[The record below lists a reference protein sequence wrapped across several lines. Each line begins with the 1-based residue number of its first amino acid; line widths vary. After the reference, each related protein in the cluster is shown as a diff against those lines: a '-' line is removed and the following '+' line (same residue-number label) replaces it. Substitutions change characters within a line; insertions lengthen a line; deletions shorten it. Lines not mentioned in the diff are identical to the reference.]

1 MRQRRRYIA
10 FEFIGSG
17 AGKGDIMR
25 AISHSLLTHNPAF
38 DRRMLKLVFHDVSSR
53 QGLLRCEYRQVGEL
67 KAAMASTKKIG
78 GREASLV
85 ILGVSGTLKAAKR
98 KFLGPA

>member
-10 FEFIGSG
+10 FELIGSE

-25 AISHSLLTHNPAF
+25 TICHSLYTRNPAF
-38 DRRMLKLVFHDVSSR
+38 DRGMLKLVFHDVGSR
-53 QGLLRCEYRQVGEL
+53 RGLLRCGHRQVGEL
-67 KAAMASTKKIG
+67 KAAMANIKKIG
-78 GREASLV
+78 GRKASLV

>member
-1 MRQRRRYIA
+1 
-10 FEFIGSG
+10 
-17 AGKGDIMR
+17 
-25 AISHSLLTHNPAF
+25 
-38 DRRMLKLVFHDVSSR
+38 
-53 QGLLRCEYRQVGEL
+53 LRCEYRQVGEL